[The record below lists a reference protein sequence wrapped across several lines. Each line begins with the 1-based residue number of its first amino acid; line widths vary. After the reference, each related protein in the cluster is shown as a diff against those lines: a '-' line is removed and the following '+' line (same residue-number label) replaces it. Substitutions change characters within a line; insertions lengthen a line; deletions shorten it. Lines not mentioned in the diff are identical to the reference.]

1 MEWLP
6 VAITRQV
13 AGADSAVVKSAVN
26 TSKKELVHQ
35 LKQTESQIHHMENCN
50 TCAERQVSKLKAKMD
65 VMHTCAER

>member
-6 VAITRQV
+6 VSIARQV
-13 AGADSAVVKSAVN
+13 ARVDSAVVNPAVN
-26 TSKKELVHQ
+26 TSRKELVHQ
-35 LKQTESQIHHMENCN
+35 LKQTESQLYGMENHN